1 MGKTIINHPFGN
13 GVHHLFMILG
23 MVYCCFTHIIGY
35 WDLFCFIV
43 FPFLRPC
50 ESMIISKVLDSED
63 PSEMESLHSAE
74 GIPESVEA
82 GEVGGAHGVHGVHGD

>member
-1 MGKTIINHPFGN
+1 MGS
-13 GVHHLFMILG
+13 LFVFSGAIL
-23 MVYCCFTHIIGY
+23 
-35 WDLFCFIV
+35 
-43 FPFLRPC
+43 
-50 ESMIISKVLDSED
+50 SKSKVLDFVPSDVDSED